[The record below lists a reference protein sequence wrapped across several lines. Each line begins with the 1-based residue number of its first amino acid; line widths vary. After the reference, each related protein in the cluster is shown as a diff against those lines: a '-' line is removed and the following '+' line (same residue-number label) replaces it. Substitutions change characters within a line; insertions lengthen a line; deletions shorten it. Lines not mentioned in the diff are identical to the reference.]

1 MAQVKQKQ
9 DKLIGKISHY
19 YSNIGVAVIDLTG
32 ALKVGDS
39 IRIVGGENTDFTQ
52 EVDSMEIDRKK
63 IKTAKSG
70 SSIGLKIKEK
80 AREDYKVYKV

>member
-1 MAQVKQKQ
+1 MAQKKQKK

-19 YSNIGVAVIDLTG
+19 YGNIGVAVIDLKGT
-32 ALKVGDS
+32 LKAGDS
-39 IRIVGGENTDFTQ
+39 IRIVGGEDTDFTQ
-52 EVDSMEIDRKK
+52 EVESMEFDHKK
-63 IKTAKSG
+63 IKTAKAG

>member
-1 MAQVKQKQ
+1 MAQVKQKK

-19 YSNIGVAVIDLTG
+19 YGNISVAVIDLTG

-39 IRIVGGENTDFTQ
+39 IRIVGGEDTDFTQ

-70 SSIGLKIKEK
+70 FSIGLKIKEK

>member
-1 MAQVKQKQ
+1 MAQTKQKK

>member
-1 MAQVKQKQ
+1 MAQAKQKK

-19 YSNIGVAVIDLTG
+19 YGNIGVAVIDLTG
-32 ALKVGDS
+32 TLKVGDS

-80 AREDYKVYKV
+80 AREDYKVYKI

>member
-1 MAQVKQKQ
+1 MAQTKQKK

-19 YSNIGVAVIDLTG
+19 YGNIGVAVIDLSG
-32 ALKVGDS
+32 ALKVGET

>member
-1 MAQVKQKQ
+1 
-9 DKLIGKISHY
+9 
-19 YSNIGVAVIDLTG
+19 VIDLTG
-32 ALKVGDS
+32 TLKVGDS
-39 IRIVGGENTDFTQ
+39 IRIVGGEDTDFTQ

>member
-1 MAQVKQKQ
+1 MAQTKQKK

-19 YSNIGVAVIDLTG
+19 YGNIGVAVIDLTG
-32 ALKVGDS
+32 TLKVGDS

-52 EVDSMEIDRKK
+52 EVDSMEDDHKK